1 MLELWARGFAE
12 YFIST
17 CVGEMPP
24 SDTGTDNLAHLQK
37 ARQLR
42 VCAYEHRLHC
52 AVVWAASIK
61 TILCLYST
69 SVFYWGL
76 LAQYKSV
83 VSNKILILLF
93 QQSQF
98 FLSLSSCWTCKLPR
112 TYCMMCF
119 TNKCCP
125 TVELKLWT
133 PQYLHTA
140 SHLNAATRL
149 ESLEY
154 LHLRLAYE
162 WDTELCNH
170 EGGMRGEHGRRNAA
184 GHKAITPTPKIIH
197 RGQSSFTASFLDK
210 NKRRGFGFCGG
221 DSGKGRNGVA

>member
-98 FLSLSSCWTCKLPR
+98 I
-112 TYCMMCF
+112 YH
-119 TNKCCP
+119 
-125 TVELKLWT
+125 
-133 PQYLHTA
+133 YL
-140 SHLNAATRL
+140 
-149 ESLEY
+149 
-154 LHLRLAYE
+154 
-162 WDTELCNH
+162 
-170 EGGMRGEHGRRNAA
+170 AA
-184 GHKAITPTPKIIH
+184 GHANYPGLIVWCVSPT
-197 RGQSSFTASFLDK
+197 S
-210 NKRRGFGFCGG
+210 
-221 DSGKGRNGVA
+221 VALP